1 MTLGQAAAR
10 TEVSLTVN
18 GHTVRARVAPRTH
31 LADFLREHLLLTG
44 THLGCEHGVCG
55 ACTLLIDDAP
65 ARSCIA
71 FAAACEGADVR
82 TIEGL
87 EHDPIITLLRA
98 AFTAEHALQCG
109 YCTPGMLV
117 TARDIVLRLPDAD
130 ADRIRLELAG
140 NLCRCTGYAGIVH
153 AIQRVLRER
162 PKCGRIPNPQA
173 DAVQDP
179 HPSPLPK
186 AGEGV
191 VGPIPKAGEGGT
203 GRSTTPPLPLGERV
217 GVRGATPTDQS
228 ITETLH
234 LAVPLDTVWTA
245 LQDPALIAQCVP
257 GARLTSTTPDHL
269 TGELTAALGPI
280 RAHFT
285 GTARV
290 TYRADHTGTVDG
302 EGQDLASRTH
312 LRASATFAL
321 TASSADRCTLT
332 LTTTY
337 ALRGPLAQLGRG
349 PIVRAFAAEL
359 AETVARTLEARLR
372 DTKPHDTGPH
382 DAGPHDMGPPSPS
395 RLRLLPLLL
404 RALRRSL
411 RHRWEL
417 WRRQTRT

>member
-1 MTLGQAAAR
+1 VTAAR
-10 TEVSLTVN
+10 TQGPIQGPTQVPTPGRTQVSLTVN
-18 GHTVRARVAPRTH
+18 GRTVRAEVAPRTH
-31 LADFLREHLLLTG
+31 LADFLREDLLLTG
-44 THLGCEHGVCG
+44 THLGCEHGICG

-71 FAAACEGADVR
+71 FAAACEGADVQ

-87 EHDPIITLLRA
+87 EHDPIMTLLRA

-162 PKCGRIPNPQA
+162 PNLNARLSAHLGAK
-173 DAVQDP
+173 DP
-179 HPSPLPK
+179 HPNPLPK

-191 VGPIPKAGEGGT
+191 AGRYAAAPPPSVGEGWGEGT
-203 GRSTTPPLPLGERV
+203 VPPPDAPS
-217 GVRGATPTDQS
+217 ATPTDQS
-228 ITETLH
+228 ITDTLH
-234 LAVPLDTVWTA
+234 LSLPLDTIWTA

-269 TGELTAALGPI
+269 TGELTTALGPI
-280 RAHFT
+280 RAHFI

-290 TYRADHTGTVDG
+290 TYRPDHTGTVNG
-302 EGQDLASRTH
+302 EGQDRATKTG
-312 LRASATFAL
+312 LRASAAFAL
-321 TASSADRCTLT
+321 TASSTTTCTLT

-337 ALRGPLAQLGRG
+337 ALRGPLAQFGRG

-359 AETVARTLEARLR
+359 TESVARTLESRLR
-372 DTKPHDTGPH
+372 GT
-382 DAGPHDMGPPSPS
+382 APPTAS

-404 RALRRSL
+404 RALRRWL
-411 RHRWEL
+411 
-417 WRRQTRT
+417 RRQRTRT